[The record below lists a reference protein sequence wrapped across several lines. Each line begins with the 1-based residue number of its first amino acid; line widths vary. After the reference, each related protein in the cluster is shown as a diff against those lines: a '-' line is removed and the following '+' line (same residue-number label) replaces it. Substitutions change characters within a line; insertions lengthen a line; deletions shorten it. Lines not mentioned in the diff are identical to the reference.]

1 MNILSIVKSKQ
12 QKADRLTAAQQ
23 AHLQA
28 RAYRGV
34 VVDSSK
40 PQVVFAT
47 IEGKR
52 YACTPVD

>member
-12 QKADRLTAAQQ
+12 QKAERLSEAQM

-34 VVDSSK
+34 AVESSK

-47 IEGKR
+47 IEGQR